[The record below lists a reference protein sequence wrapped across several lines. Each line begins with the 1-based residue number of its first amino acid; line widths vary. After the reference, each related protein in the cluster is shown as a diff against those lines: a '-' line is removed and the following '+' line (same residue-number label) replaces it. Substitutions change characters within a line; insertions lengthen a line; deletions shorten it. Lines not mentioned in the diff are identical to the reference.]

1 MYILETPLFRVRN
14 KKITTYC
21 YSEEE
26 KQKAILEL
34 KGGCEVTRFKG
45 LGEISPNEFKG
56 FIDINSIK
64 LTKVDLFN
72 IKEIKEKLGFYMGQN
87 TPERRNFIMEN
98 LI

>member
-14 KKITTYC
+14 KKSTVYC

-26 KQKAILEL
+26 KQKAVLEL
-34 KGGCEVTRFKG
+34 SNPEVTRFKG
-45 LGEISPNEFKG
+45 LGEISPNEFRN
-56 FIDINSIK
+56 FIDISNIK

-72 IKEIKEKLGFYMGQN
+72 IKDIKEKLGFYMGQN

>member
-1 MYILETPLFRVRN
+1 M
-14 KKITTYC
+14 
-21 YSEEE
+21 
-26 KQKAILEL
+26 
-34 KGGCEVTRFKG
+34 TRFKG